1 MSAPSTE
8 QTEER
13 RLEAVFQGKVMSN
26 DISEIKV
33 SIREMAL
40 AIGKLA
46 VFEERQMNDRQTI
59 GGVIETL
66 KDHGGR
72 ITHLELAQPL
82 QKQAVDWVNKVVWV
96 VIGVVVSALLASVV
110 VSRAPDLVSRSVTS
124 TTTETKK

>member
-1 MSAPSTE
+1 MSAPSSE
-8 QTEER
+8 QAEER
-13 RLEAVFQGKVMSN
+13 RMEAVFQVKAMSS

-59 GGVIETL
+59 GSVIETL
-66 KDHGGR
+66 KDHSGR

-82 QKQAVDWVNKVVWV
+82 QKQAADWVNKVVWI

-110 VSRAPDLVSRSVTS
+110 VSRTPDLVSRTTS
-124 TTTETKK
+124 TTTETNK